1 MAQKVI
7 KVCKNNA
14 LEGGCIP
21 KYEQWVAQDGCEG
34 FSFSRVNNNNLA
46 MVFIDGTILIRYYWK
61 MPLFL
66 VDVNGFDG
74 PNKIGHDLF
83 SFYLFTDEYAG
94 NTYLSP
100 GYCFVKATKATNGK
114 STQQMLDEVLNR

>member
-1 MAQKVI
+1 
-7 KVCKNNA
+7 
-14 LEGGCIP
+14 
-21 KYEQWVAQDGCEG
+21 
-34 FSFSRVNNNNLA
+34 
-46 MVFIDGTILIRYYWK
+46 

-83 SFYLFTDEYAG
+83 CFYLFTDEYAG
-94 NTYLSP
+94 NTHLVS
-100 GYCFVKATKATNGK
+100 GSCLDAATKLTKGK